1 MHCQSN
7 KTNIKYKTNIIV
19 VSLKTRAAIT
29 RDKFVCYQNPSVCFD
44 LNFSAERIVFLR
56 TGNSGIV

>member
-7 KTNIKYKTNIIV
+7 KTNIIV

-29 RDKFVCYQNPSVCFD
+29 GDKVVCYQNPIVCFD
-44 LNFSAERIVFLR
+44 RNFSAENIVFLR
-56 TGNSGIV
+56 TENSGIV